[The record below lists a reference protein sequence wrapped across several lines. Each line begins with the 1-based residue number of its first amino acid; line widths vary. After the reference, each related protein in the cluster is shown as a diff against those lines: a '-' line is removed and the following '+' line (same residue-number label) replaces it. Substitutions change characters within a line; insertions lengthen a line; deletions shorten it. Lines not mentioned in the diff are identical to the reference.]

1 MTIISSQFLLKTER
15 IVVFRPF
22 MPLFQPYAIFPIAP
36 IAKHIKLIFSVH
48 FLAVSPQLGA
58 LQETIYELT
67 SNKPINFFI
76 FNDHLWCTTYFE
88 FLGVV
93 RGQKN
98 DL

>member
-1 MTIISSQFLLKTER
+1 MIIPT
-15 IVVFRPF
+15 
-22 MPLFQPYAIFPIAP
+22 LFQPYAIFPIAP

-58 LQETIYELT
+58 LQGTIYGLT